1 MTNSRKRHTPEQ
13 VVRKLGQADRM
24 LADGQDVAAVCRELG
39 VSEQTYYRWRNQ
51 YGGLKADDAKRL
63 KELEKQN
70 ATLKRLLAEAELE
83 KAALKELAGG
93 KLLSPDRRRAAVDH
107 LKRKLRVSER
117 MACRLVGLSRSAYRR
132 PLKGDTVADPDRA
145 LRQWLRAWAK
155 DHPRYGYR
163 RAYHDARAEGWVVN
177 HKKIQRLWRDE
188 GLRVPQRRRR
198 KRVGSSTVDA
208 PTADAPNVVWA
219 VDFQFDAD
227 EHGRPIKICSIVDEH
242 TRECIGGL
250 VERSITADRLT
261 AHLEDL
267 VAARGAPA
275 VLRSDNGPEFIS
287 EAMADW
293 AGTRTGLSYIPPGSP
308 WRNGYVESFNSRI
321 RDECLN
327 INSFYSLLH
336 AQVIIGDWKDEYNHH
351 RRHSSLGYL
360 PPAEYARQCT
370 HQMETDDSQNV
381 RTE

>member
-1 MTNSRKRHTPEQ
+1 
-13 VVRKLGQADRM
+13 
-24 LADGQDVAAVCRELG
+24 
-39 VSEQTYYRWRNQ
+39 
-51 YGGLKADDAKRL
+51 
-63 KELEKQN
+63 
-70 ATLKRLLAEAELE
+70 
-83 KAALKELAGG
+83 
-93 KLLSPDRRRAAVDH
+93 
-107 LKRKLRVSER
+107 
-117 MACRLVGLSRSAYRR
+117 MACRLAGLSRSAYRR
-132 PLKGDTVADPDRA
+132 PLKGETTDDPDMA
-145 LRQWLRAWAK
+145 LRDWLRAWAK

-163 RAYHDARAEGWVVN
+163 RAYHDARAEGWGVN
-177 HKKIQRLWRDE
+177 HKKIQRLWREE

-227 EHGRPIKICSIVDEH
+227 EQGRPIKICSIVDEH

-250 VERSITADRLT
+250 TERSITADRLT
-261 AHLEDL
+261 AHLDDL
-267 VAARGAPA
+267 VAVRGAPA

-308 WRNGYVESFNSRI
+308 WRNGYVESFNSRM

>member
-39 VSEQTYYRWRNQ
+39 VYEQTYYRWRNQ

-145 LRQWLRAWAK
+145 LREWLRAWAK

-188 GLRVPQRRRR
+188 GLRVPQWRRR

-227 EHGRPIKICSIVDEH
+227 EHGRPSKICSIVDEH

-360 PPAEYARQCT
+360 TPAEYARQCT